1 MAKKITLDIPDP
13 QQDEEDATEKQRQFI
28 RALMQEAGAS
38 GVPEDVIRQLGKWQ
52 ASAVI
57 TQLKSF
63 KDEVEASRTLAP
75 VEAPAKPAL
84 SKPLWVFIVVAV
96 IVWLIWIW

>member
-38 GVPEDVIRQLGKWQ
+38 GLPEEAIRELGKWQ

-57 TQLKSF
+57 TQLKNF
-63 KDEVEASRTLAP
+63 KDEVEAARAVAP
-75 VEAPAKPAL
+75 AEAPAGPAL
-84 SKPLWVFIVVAV
+84 SKPLKAFIVVAV